1 MFRPCR
7 SSRLRRFTPPVR
19 CWSVA
24 PSSRSWDSPRFRH
37 LIHNLQPM
45 PAEADWPKPADDHR
59 PRLQLAAD
67 WDRGVRAIPCGAT
80 PFEGFPSETAAPA
93 CAGTCPLVV
102 ALRSADPTHSEEIVR
117 PLARRPRPRGLA
129 PSQSPWRRSGL
140 TRTVLGP
147 PLGFL
152 WLFKELP
159 RRVPLP
165 RFCAAV
171 TGPPRCHTTLMQG
184 PCQLSRNGRT
194 YVFSD
199 LGGHFDSRPWIAMM
213 GITRAVRPDLM
224 SILKV

>member
-37 LIHNLQPM
+37 RIHSLQPE
-45 PAEADWPKPADDHR
+45 PAEADRPKHADDHR
-59 PRLQLAAD
+59 PCLQLAAD
-67 WDRGVRAIPCGAT
+67 LVRGVRAIPSGAT

-93 CAGTCPLVV
+93 CAGACLLAV
-102 ALRSADPTHSEEIVR
+102 APRSDDPTHSEECVR
-117 PLARRPRPRGLA
+117 PLVRRPRPRGLA
-129 PSQSPWRRSGL
+129 PSRSPWRRSGL

-147 PLGFL
+147 PLGFM

-159 RRVPLP
+159 RRMPLP

-171 TGPPRCHTTLMQG
+171 TGPPRCHTTPMQG
-184 PCQLSRNGRT
+184 PCQLSEDGRT
-194 YVFSD
+194 YVFGRSYGNINSHRDLRDPFNDGSTGRSD
-199 LGGHFDSRPWIAMM
+199 GKLSR
-213 GITRAVRPDLM
+213 
-224 SILKV
+224 